1 MHKYPFL
8 CIEYPLFSDP
18 QPIPWGFGVSLNHP
32 LTTFKKTV
40 CQKKTGG
47 YSKTRCD
54 FATKLKNER
63 KAGQKWRKPANIVE
77 NEALFENLI
86 ALYLIITSNY
96 D

>member
-1 MHKYPFL
+1 M
-8 CIEYPLFSDP
+8 
-18 QPIPWGFGVSLNHP
+18 PWGFGVSLNHP

-63 KAGQKWRKPANIVE
+63 KAGQK
-77 NEALFENLI
+77 
-86 ALYLIITSNY
+86 
-96 D
+96 